1 MGRLDAPRV
10 VPPELPERVSPPGS
24 TSAFKP
30 ETAAQTDINAERG
43 LGTRLGVPE
52 RAGARARAARGGR
65 RCPTTGP
72 RHPPSA
78 SAPRAGPP
86 EGSSTRP
93 TRRPARPVGASV
105 PEPRATGLAVGAR
118 ARSRARR
125 ARGLASSST
134 SAPRVDPTNVGF
146 RMLRKAGW
154 NVGEGL
160 GKDKQGDTEPLRVW
174 KKASR
179 RGVGAECRA
188 SGHVVGEISPE
199 KGNPTPHSRRPVS
212 GARAADDD
220 ESPVEPRDATAA
232 RVARQARDRR
242 LAADVG
248 RAFREEEARAD
259 ENPLLRRRREREE
272 EEARRSKSGGKRRRA
287 GDDLGGGMS
296 ANNPLRGLF

>member
-1 MGRLDAPRV
+1 MPDDRTASSSLGVGTTRWASGGVINPSDPTPGASGSSRGGDAVPRV
-10 VPPELPERVSPPGS
+10 GS
-24 TSAFKP
+24 GAPS
-30 ETAAQTDINAERG
+30 DGSRG
-43 LGTRLGVPE
+43 WS
-52 RAGARARAARGGR
+52 AGAIPRAARG
-65 RCPTTGP
+65 
-72 RHPPSA
+72 
-78 SAPRAGPP
+78 
-86 EGSSTRP
+86 
-93 TRRPARPVGASV
+93 
-105 PEPRATGLAVGAR
+105 
-118 ARSRARR
+118 
-125 ARGLASSST
+125 GLASSST

-179 RGVGAECRA
+179 RGVGAESRA
-188 SGHVVGEISPE
+188 SGQVVGETPPE
-199 KGNPTPHSRRPVS
+199 KRNPKPTPTPDPRRPGS

-220 ESPVEPRDATAA
+220 DAPVEPREMMAA
-232 RVARQARDRR
+232 RVAREARDRR
-242 LAADVG
+242 IAADVG

-272 EEARRSKSGGKRRRA
+272 EEARRSKSGHKRRRA